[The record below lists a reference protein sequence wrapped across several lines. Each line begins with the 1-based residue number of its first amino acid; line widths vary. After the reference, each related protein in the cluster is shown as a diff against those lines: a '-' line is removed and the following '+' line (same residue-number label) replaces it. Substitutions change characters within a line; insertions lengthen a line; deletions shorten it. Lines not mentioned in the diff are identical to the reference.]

1 MLERLREKMREKG
14 IETLCV
20 TDKFNFGYIFG
31 VEISGYAFVTQE
43 NVEMVLPRFYRYE
56 DISEYDPAFA
66 FSKKD
71 YEQVFEKL
79 EYSKVYA
86 EDTSGLKDHFEV
98 EETDILTEMRKSK
111 TESEL
116 ENLRNAAK
124 RTDEAIQEL
133 RPELVG
139 MTEFEAVNRLQKF
152 YSERGFQE
160 SFLTDGGQ
168 SLVQRNCLRPHRP
181 PEDKVIESDDL
192 VIVDTGVRMNGY
204 CGDIT
209 RTFCKDPSEE
219 QIELFEAVKSIQEE
233 LIEMI
238 EPGLSISEWKKKEF
252 ELVEERGYDPE
263 ENVLYFG
270 HGVGL
275 DVHEPPTLSHES
287 DEKFREG
294 MVVTVEPGL
303 HVEGLGGVRIED
315 MVYIGEKNNEVLSS
329 SPREL

>member
-1 MLERLREKMREKG
+1 MLERLREKMREQG

-20 TDKFNFGYIFG
+20 TDKFNFRYIFG

-43 NVEMVLPRFYRYE
+43 NIEMVLPRFYRYE
-56 DISEYDPAFA
+56 DISEYDPTFA

-71 YEQVFEKL
+71 YEQAFEKL

-86 EDTSGLKDHFEV
+86 ENISGLKDHFEV
-98 EETDILTEMRKSK
+98 EETDILTEMRKRK

-116 ENLRNAAK
+116 ENLRKAAQL
-124 RTDEAIQEL
+124 TDEAIQKL
-133 RPELVG
+133 RPDLVG
-139 MTEFEAVNRLQKF
+139 MTEFEAVNRLQEF
-152 YSERGFQE
+152 YSKRGFQE

-181 PEDKVIESDDL
+181 PEDKVIRDNDL

-209 RTFCKDPSEE
+209 RTFCKNPSEE

-252 ELVEERGYDPE
+252 ELVEEKGYDPE
-263 ENVLYFG
+263 EHVLYFG

-315 MVYIGEKNNEVLSS
+315 MVYIGEKNVEVLSS